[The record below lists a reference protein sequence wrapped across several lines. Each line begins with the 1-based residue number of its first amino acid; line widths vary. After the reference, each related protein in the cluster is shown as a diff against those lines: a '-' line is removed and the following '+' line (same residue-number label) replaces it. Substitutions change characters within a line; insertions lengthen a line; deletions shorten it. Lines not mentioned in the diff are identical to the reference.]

1 MTSRES
7 TTLISPTHTL
17 EVSRPLQILSTGTSP
32 VIAQMM
38 TICNIE
44 ECSLLAYD
52 TFMVKLVNACL
63 PLLSCSSAI
72 HFAIFSKYRDTYRI
86 ATQVSRYVSYRG
98 GTVSLRPYKQYDNS
112 AGRVYDGS
120 ALIHRLAWPKIG
132 TMSSVCEPFVGM
144 SRCQQHKMCMFVLC
158 LTATISKQR
167 RLQSQT
173 AAP

>member
-17 EVSRPLQILSTGTSP
+17 EADRVSLPLQMLSTSP

-44 ECSLLAYD
+44 ECSLFAYD

-86 ATQVSRYVSYRG
+86 ATQVSRYVSWGYRIVTPLPVVG
-98 GTVSLRPYKQYDNS
+98 RRPQYIPAAYSCSNVICITKNIIYVERQKHVAYVSKPMKCS
-112 AGRVYDGS
+112 M
-120 ALIHRLAWPKIG
+120 I
-132 TMSSVCEPFVGM
+132 
-144 SRCQQHKMCMFVLC
+144 
-158 LTATISKQR
+158 
-167 RLQSQT
+167 
-173 AAP
+173 